1 MGNHRSKRSTLW
13 SVVLSALCIVMC
25 ARGQS
30 RDTLTFVQWE
40 LNSISNE
47 DRTGAIRAVLT
58 RLQPDALVLTGIT
71 NLADT
76 AVAFA
81 WFRDAEGFNSVD
93 FAWFI
98 GARMLV
104 LTRQRQLDIQ
114 RVGLLASAGRLQVSV
129 KMRSAAG
136 YCYPL
141 VVANWHK
148 VESGA
153 SDSSHRKSA
162 TDLLTLAGVLE
173 DGEVG
178 CRERIFVMGTFY
190 SGSSSDSGLQ
200 LLRDQRFL
208 KEPLIDLADVEGVWD
223 STEEYT
229 QLHTTSTTKGIQSR
243 DAMILVSASVVDYVA
258 SWSVFGN
265 DGAHFSVPLSVGAHR
280 SLSPEMVGYLQSASE
295 TLPVVLQLEEPV
307 ESSVARGEEFPVRLY
322 LR

>member
-1 MGNHRSKRSTLW
+1 MGNRKSMSTTLC
-13 SVVLSALCIVMC
+13 SVVLYALSIVMY
-25 ARGQS
+25 ASGQT
-30 RDTLTFVQWE
+30 RDTLTFVHWE
-40 LNSISNE
+40 LNSVSNE
-47 DRTGAIRAVLT
+47 DRAGAIRAVLT

-81 WFRDAEGFNSVD
+81 WFRDAEGFDSVD
-93 FAWFI
+93 FTWFI

-114 RVGLLASAGRLQVSV
+114 SFGLLASAGRLQVSV

-162 TDLLTLAGVLE
+162 IDLLTLAGDLE
-173 DGEVG
+173 DEEVG

-200 LLRDQRFL
+200 LLRDQSFL
-208 KEPLIDLADVEGVWD
+208 REPLVDLADVEGVWD
-223 STEEYT
+223 STAEHA
-229 QLHTTSTTKGIQSR
+229 QLHTTSTTKGIQRRS
-243 DAMILVSASVVDYVA
+243 AMALVSASVVDNVA

-265 DGAHFSVPLSVGAHR
+265 DGAHFSVPLSMGPHR
-280 SLSPEMVGYLQSASE
+280 SLSPEMVGYLQLASE

-307 ESSVARGEEFPVRLY
+307 ESSVARGAVIHSHLD
-322 LR
+322 LH